1 MVRHCYRLLE
11 VLCILQGCSAF
22 LPSLTKNRLLSLL
35 REDLTSDTCA
45 FDDDNDSAACLLGE
59 GYVQAEQIEPVTQ
72 IFVAKLEKL
81 SDRFESSQKT
91 NLIRYDRASRRQR
104 VSKFHHDSA
113 SAAQSSSPMSMSSR
127 VDMEYNDLMD
137 DDDVV
142 LVDIARRKGRSRSS
156 RAFVQAGPRQ
166 NLHFDPAK
174 VNAAIVTCGGLCP
187 GLNNVIREITHSLYY
202 LYGTNRVYGIT
213 GGFHGFYRE
222 DYQPILL
229 TNELVENIHHDGGT
243 VLRSSRGGFDIEKIL
258 HFLRG
263 YDIQQLYI
271 IGGDGT
277 HRGAY
282 AIHQACVAAGD
293 LNVAI
298 ACVPKTIDN
307 DVGFIDRSF
316 GFASAVEAAQASIR
330 TAKIEAMCNIPN
342 GIGIIKVSGA
352 LLQRLTLYSSYQ
364 HSRPLVADGAIG
376 RLLGCVLCSRLW

>member
-1 MVRHCYRLLE
+1 MLCLLK
-11 VLCILQGCSAF
+11 GYSAF
-22 LPSLTKNRLLSLL
+22 LPISHNHRLHSLL
-35 REDLTSDTCA
+35 REDLSSDNCSL
-45 FDDDNDSAACLLGE
+45 DDDQDAAACLLGE
-59 GYVQAEQIEPVTQ
+59 GYIPVEQIQPVTQ

-81 SDRFESSQKT
+81 SDRFDSSQKT

-104 VSKFHHDSA
+104 LSKFHHDSTNA
-113 SAAQSSSPMSMSSR
+113 PSSLMSMSSR

-142 LVDIARRKGRSRSS
+142 LVDIARRKGGSRVS

-166 NLHFDPAK
+166 NLHFDPSK

-187 GLNNVIREITHSLYY
+187 GLNNVIRELTHSLYY
-202 LYGTNRVYGIT
+202 LYGANKVYGIT

-222 DYQPILL
+222 DYQPIVL

-243 VLRSSRGGFDIEKIL
+243 VLRSSRGGFDMQKIL
-258 HFLRG
+258 QFLRE
-263 YDIQQLYI
+263 YDIQQLYV

-293 LNVAI
+293 MNVSI
-298 ACVPKTIDN
+298 AGVPKTIDN

-342 GIGIIKVSGA
+342 GIGIIKVSGMLRNNESIFVVPTA
-352 LLQRLTLYSSYQ
+352 STTHSSWGDRRASWL
-364 HSRPLVADGAIG
+364 HSLP
-376 RLLGCVLCSRLW
+376 